1 MVDFDLLFQ
10 FGNVD
15 IVLVVILSQSLEFVG
30 QALVLSLEALEL
42 PLAIVVIA
50 AAATAT
56 ASLRVDLDLI
66 LIDGLLKGCDF
77 DVEGRYLL
85 FVAGDIGIVA
95 PIATITPTTELPLE
109 VLDFEL
115 EVVDSFL
122 VLGDILVQDCY
133 LLVEGVDLVHIAGII
148 PTVAINLFLQF
159 LYLEMQVV
167 DGLFVNGD
175 LLAELLVQHRDLLV

>member
-1 MVDFDLLFQ
+1 M
-10 FGNVD
+10 
-15 IVLVVILSQSLEFVG
+15 LVVILSQSLEFVG

-133 LLVEGVDLVHIAGII
+133 LLVEGIDLVHIAGII